1 MVMDL
6 FSSRQIAV
14 KNHFHFLNH
23 QATTL
28 QVENRLMNEII
39 YILINEAMPGYVKVG
54 RTTNLEQRMK
64 GLYRT
69 AVPLPF
75 ECFYACSVKDGSEVE
90 KWLFDIFDD
99 RRVSKNREFFEIAPE
114 RITVAL
120 KAKKIEEVTPGQDY
134 VETEEDQAAL
144 NKVRL
149 RRSTFNF
156 KLANIPVGATLT
168 FSRDQE
174 IVCKVIDNRN
184 IEYNGEQTSLNKAT
198 LAVFSGLGYNWT
210 NVQGT
215 LYWEYEGETLDE
227 RRRRLEEE

>member
-1 MVMDL
+1 
-6 FSSRQIAV
+6 
-14 KNHFHFLNH
+14 
-23 QATTL
+23 
-28 QVENRLMNEII
+28 MNEIEI
-39 YILINEAMPGYVKVG
+39 VYILTNEAMPGYVKVG

-64 GLYRT
+64 SLYRT
-69 AVPLPF
+69 PVPLPF
-75 ECFYACSVKDGSEVE
+75 ECFYACSVEDGPEVE

-99 RRVSKNREFFEIAPE
+99 RRVSKNREFFEVAPE
-114 RITVAL
+114 RIAVAL
-120 KAKKIEEVTPGQDY
+120 KAKEIEEVTPGQDY

-144 NKVRL
+144 TKVRW

-184 IEYNGEQTSLNKAT
+184 IEYNGEQTSLSKAAAEI
-198 LAVFSGLGYNWT
+198 LSRLGSNWKS
-210 NVQGT
+210 VRGT